1 MTAKKSKRKDNTAF
15 VSYLR
20 IGRLVHAYIIAGML
34 NANNQIDTHLNQ
46 AIEKMINKLDKELNY
61 HHNAL
66 SLRVARQEL
75 LSSNVANAD
84 TPNFKAKDIDF
95 ASVLNERL
103 SSTPSLK
110 KVNMNTTSAM
120 HINSAASGV
129 FGDNILY
136 RVPLQP
142 SADGNTVDMDMERTR
157 FADNAIK
164 YDASITFI
172 NNEFR
177 NLTSAMLER

>member
-1 MTAKKSKRKDNTAF
+1 
-15 VSYLR
+15 
-20 IGRLVHAYIIAGML
+20 
-34 NANNQIDTHLNQ
+34 
-46 AIEKMINKLDKELNY
+46 MINKLDKELNF
-61 HHNAL
+61 HHQAL
-66 SLRVARQEL
+66 SLRAARQEL

-95 ASVLNERL
+95 ASVLHEKL
-103 SSTPSLK
+103 SLTTNLNKVSL
-110 KVNMNTTSAM
+110 NTTSPT
-120 HINSAASGV
+120 HINSAAQGV

-136 RVPLQP
+136 RFSLQP

-177 NLTSAMLER
+177 NLTSAMQER

>member
-1 MTAKKSKRKDNTAF
+1 
-15 VSYLR
+15 
-20 IGRLVHAYIIAGML
+20 
-34 NANNQIDTHLNQ
+34 
-46 AIEKMINKLDKELNY
+46 MINKLDKELNY
-61 HHNAL
+61 HHQAL
-66 SLRVARQEL
+66 GVRVARQEL

-95 ASVLNERL
+95 AAVLNNKLGLTSPGGLSNVRL
-103 SSTPSLK
+103 H
-110 KVNMNTTSAM
+110 VTSPQ
-120 HINSAASGV
+120 HVHSAVPGLL
-129 FGDNILY
+129 GDQLLY

-164 YDASITFI
+164 YDASITFL

-177 NLTSAMLER
+177 NLVSALQER

>member
-1 MTAKKSKRKDNTAF
+1 
-15 VSYLR
+15 
-20 IGRLVHAYIIAGML
+20 
-34 NANNQIDTHLNQ
+34 
-46 AIEKMINKLDKELNY
+46 MINKLDKELNF
-61 HHNAL
+61 HHQAL

-95 ASVLNERL
+95 ASVLNQKL
-103 SSTPSLK
+103 SLAPSQNQ
-110 KVNMNTTSAM
+110 VNLNTTSPM

-164 YDASITFI
+164 YDASIAFL

-177 NLTSAMLER
+177 NISSALQER

>member
-1 MTAKKSKRKDNTAF
+1 
-15 VSYLR
+15 
-20 IGRLVHAYIIAGML
+20 
-34 NANNQIDTHLNQ
+34 
-46 AIEKMINKLDKELNY
+46 MINKLDKELNF
-61 HHNAL
+61 HHQAL
-66 SLRVARQEL
+66 SLRAARQEL
-75 LSSNVANAD
+75 LSSNVVNAD

-95 ASVLNERL
+95 ASVLHEKL
-103 SSTPSLK
+103 SLTTNLN
-110 KVNMNTTSAM
+110 KVGLNTTSSM
-120 HINSAASGV
+120 HINSAAQGV

-164 YDASITFI
+164 YDASITFL

-177 NLTSAMLER
+177 NLTLAMQER

>member
-1 MTAKKSKRKDNTAF
+1 MNRK
-15 VSYLR
+15 YL
-20 IGRLVHAYIIAGML
+20 IK
-34 NANNQIDTHLNQ
+34 
-46 AIEKMINKLDKELNY
+46 AIKKMINKLDKELNY

-95 ASVLNERL
+95 ASMLQEKVSSTRDLKKVSLNTTSTTHIN
-103 SSTPSLK
+103 SSTPGL
-110 KVNMNTTSAM
+110 
-120 HINSAASGV
+120 

-164 YDASITFI
+164 YDASIAFL
-172 NNEFR
+172 NYEFR
-177 NLTSAMLER
+177 FLSLALQER

>member
-1 MTAKKSKRKDNTAF
+1 
-15 VSYLR
+15 
-20 IGRLVHAYIIAGML
+20 
-34 NANNQIDTHLNQ
+34 
-46 AIEKMINKLDKELNY
+46 MINKLDKELNF
-61 HHNAL
+61 HHQAL

-95 ASVLNERL
+95 ASVLNQKL
-103 SSTPSLK
+103 SLAPSQNQ
-110 KVNMNTTSAM
+110 VNLNTTSPM

-164 YDASITFI
+164 YDASITFL

-177 NLTSAMLER
+177 NISSALQER

>member
-1 MTAKKSKRKDNTAF
+1 
-15 VSYLR
+15 
-20 IGRLVHAYIIAGML
+20 
-34 NANNQIDTHLNQ
+34 
-46 AIEKMINKLDKELNY
+46 MINKLDKELNF
-61 HHNAL
+61 HHQAL
-66 SLRVARQEL
+66 SLRAARQEL
-75 LSSNVANAD
+75 LSGNVANAD

-95 ASVLNERL
+95 ASVLHEKL
-103 SSTPSLK
+103 SLTTNLNKVSL
-110 KVNMNTTSAM
+110 NTTSPA
-120 HINSAASGV
+120 HINSAAQGV

-164 YDASITFI
+164 YDVSITFM

-177 NLTSAMLER
+177 NLTMAMQER

>member
-1 MTAKKSKRKDNTAF
+1 
-15 VSYLR
+15 
-20 IGRLVHAYIIAGML
+20 
-34 NANNQIDTHLNQ
+34 
-46 AIEKMINKLDKELNY
+46 MINKLDKELNF
-61 HHNAL
+61 HHQAL
-66 SLRVARQEL
+66 SLRAARQEL

-95 ASVLNERL
+95 ASVLHEKL
-103 SSTPSLK
+103 SLTTNLN
-110 KVNMNTTSAM
+110 KVNLNTTSPT
-120 HINSAASGV
+120 HINSAAQGV

-177 NLTSAMLER
+177 NLTLAMQER

>member
-1 MTAKKSKRKDNTAF
+1 
-15 VSYLR
+15 
-20 IGRLVHAYIIAGML
+20 
-34 NANNQIDTHLNQ
+34 
-46 AIEKMINKLDKELNY
+46 MISKLDKELNF
-61 HHNAL
+61 HHQAL
-66 SLRVARQEL
+66 SLRAARQEL

-95 ASVLNERL
+95 ASVLHEKL
-103 SSTPSLK
+103 SLTTNLN
-110 KVNMNTTSAM
+110 KVGLNTTSSM
-120 HINSAASGV
+120 HINSAAQGAI
-129 FGDNILY
+129 GDNILY

-172 NNEFR
+172 TNEFR
-177 NLTSAMLER
+177 NLTSAMQER

>member
-1 MTAKKSKRKDNTAF
+1 MT
-15 VSYLR
+15 
-20 IGRLVHAYIIAGML
+20 
-34 NANNQIDTHLNQ
+34 
-46 AIEKMINKLDKELNY
+46 NKLDKELNF
-61 HHNAL
+61 HHQAL

-95 ASVLNERL
+95 ASVLNQKL
-103 SSTPSLK
+103 SLVPSRNQ
-110 KVNMNTTSAM
+110 VNLNTTSPL
-120 HINSAASGV
+120 HINSAASGTL
-129 FGDNILY
+129 GDNILY
-136 RVPLQP
+136 RVPLQL

-177 NLTSAMLER
+177 NISSALQER

>member
-1 MTAKKSKRKDNTAF
+1 
-15 VSYLR
+15 
-20 IGRLVHAYIIAGML
+20 
-34 NANNQIDTHLNQ
+34 
-46 AIEKMINKLDKELNY
+46 MISKLDKELNF
-61 HHNAL
+61 HHQAL
-66 SLRVARQEL
+66 SLRAARQEL

-95 ASVLNERL
+95 ASVLHEKL
-103 SSTPSLK
+103 SLTTNLN
-110 KVNMNTTSAM
+110 KVGLNTTSSM
-120 HINSAASGV
+120 HINSAAQGV

-164 YDASITFI
+164 YDASITFL

-177 NLTSAMLER
+177 NLTMAMQER